1 MTEDAQTVLIKPVS
15 IKVRVDGS
23 VVSIVK
29 TDRVG
34 RHGAVLPSES
44 LPLDV
49 DSFVE
54 LELFD
59 GVDRLVLPAKVTGV
73 SEGELTVAYE
83 QSGKT
88 FEHWLKSRRRKQ
100 AG

>member
-1 MTEDAQTVLIKPVS
+1 MTEDSPGVLGKPVS

-23 VVSIVK
+23 VVAIVK

-34 RHGAVLPSES
+34 RRSAVLPSES
-44 LPLDV
+44 LPLET

-59 GVDRLVLPAKVTGV
+59 GVARLVLPAKVTEV
-73 SEGELTVAYE
+73 SEGELTVVYE

-88 FEHWLKSRRRKQ
+88 FEHWLTTRRWKKP
-100 AG
+100 G